1 MIAGLPGT
9 GIGGLYYLLAS
20 GWMMVREC
28 YARISRRQDLSRSG
42 VVRTQTILTFSI
54 VGGIWA
60 TGEVVGLIL
69 LLFPEGRSVILRSLT
84 LHALAWTVTTLVALY
99 LLLHVIRV
107 LIRISDS
114 LNARRN
120 PRNAEVAAA
129 NSGV

>member
-9 GIGGLYYLLAS
+9 GIGGLYYVLAS

-28 YARISRRQDLSRSG
+28 YARISRRQDLSRWA
-42 VVRTQTILTFSI
+42 VVRTQMILTFSI
-54 VGGIWA
+54 VGGMWA

-69 LLFPEGRSVILRSLT
+69 LLFPEGRRVLSRSLA

-107 LIRISDS
+107 LISISSS

-120 PRNAEVAAA
+120 PRDAEVAPA

>member
-28 YARISRRQDLSRSG
+28 YARISRRQDLSRWE

-54 VGGIWA
+54 VGGMWG
-60 TGEVVGLIL
+60 TGEMVGLIL
-69 LLFPEGRSVILRSLT
+69 LLFPAGKKVILRSLT

-99 LLLHVIRV
+99 LVLHVIRV
-107 LIRISDS
+107 LIGISGS
-114 LNARRN
+114 LSTRRN
-120 PRNAEVAAA
+120 SGDAEVAPA

>member
-9 GIGGLYYLLAS
+9 GIGGLYYLFAA
-20 GWMMVREC
+20 GWMMVRAC
-28 YARISRRQDLSRSG
+28 YARISRRQDLSRWT

-54 VGGIWA
+54 VGGMWA

-69 LLFPEGRSVILRSLT
+69 LLFPQGRSVILRSLT
-84 LHALAWTVTTLVALY
+84 THALAWTVTTLVALY
-99 LLLHVIRV
+99 LVLHVIRV
-107 LIRISDS
+107 LISISGS

-120 PRNAEVAAA
+120 PRDAEVAPA